1 MLSAVT
7 WASPRKAIE
16 DFHQR
21 ARAAFGL
28 ALEMSGYAEGTDGVF
43 RQRWVQDLDWLTRIH
58 ELSFEWREVQQDMSG
73 ALVQR
78 LAPPNPPS
86 VLLRTSTTTETRP
99 RVIETGVS
107 IGVGRGGN
115 VGPIIRPRVI
125 GNMTEE
131 EYIAD
136 KNRPGKASGYPVGAP
151 AYTHR
156 NPATGDIWVIPRRI
170 RILPSP
176 ALSSVGTYQHETTT
190 VDLHE
195 VRNFAHLSAG
205 EGDDLIVVGAV
216 WSADHP
222 AMGLQFD
229 MLAVDAGA
237 GDDVVRPLWYA
248 NYYPAL
254 LYGPVSAQVA
264 VPQASF
270 PGGVLFGNEGN
281 DTLHGGTHDDRLIG
295 GRGDDLLIGGL
306 GNDEYVFF
314 HGDGSDTVLEHGA
327 VAAGTYAWNE
337 IVLPVGVRPVDLV
350 VAVSSV
356 EMLAT
361 YEDRPELVDPRLEL
375 PFGHKARSA
384 FAAADLSWGT
394 ADRVRVILP
403 HREHS
408 AGSGVNAIRFSDGT
422 VLPFAHVLRGLSPA
436 QTHPQDLGNHL
447 VAADI
452 GETLAGL
459 GGDDTLQGGD
469 GADDL
474 IGGPGRDALLGGPGH
489 DRLYGARLGVLRME
503 DRADVLVSEFS
514 DEGNLYRGGPGH
526 DTLWLTSGADIVE
539 VGAGD
544 GEDVLETL
552 SHARFTYGGFTAPGT
567 LAPSAL
573 ERAALL
579 GNRDTLRFG
588 PGISPE
594 AVRVDR
600 VPALSNGVF
609 HGGWRSDL
617 LLSYQGPWNSLRVVN
632 WFDADLRKGD
642 AADPG
647 GPVFPHQLQR
657 VEFADG
663 TVWSFEE
670 ILDRVGRAAPR
681 FQGNR
686 PPRPLPGREVTLA
699 SGQLFDL
706 DLDGLIFED
715 PDPGDE
721 LILAAETRDGQPL
734 PDWMWIDGHERRLHG
749 VAPVTLPGG
758 LSLTLV
764 ALDKGQIQVEGALQV
779 WVGER
784 NRAPEALESSL
795 LAPATEA
802 MAWRL
807 DLGAGGFRDA
817 DAGDVL
823 TLGLDPATPLGAWL
837 QFDAV
842 VGVLHGTPG
851 PEHVGESVLTILAT
865 DLAGETARM
874 QVIVPVAAAPGRH
887 LVGDA
892 SDNRLAGT
900 GSADTL
906 VGAGGHD
913 VLEGFGGDDEYR
925 WSPGDGLDRIVET
938 GGSDVLVFGPGV
950 TARDV
955 VLRRTDASSATV
967 WSLRLRDAS
976 GGEVRGQGLD
986 IAAAPN
992 GGMPIKTLRFGDG
1005 VVVDARVLPSAPQS
1019 STVTARGVPFVGGE
1033 GDDDIRVAVEEA
1045 VVFSGAGN
1053 DRVRAL
1059 GGSLVARGGPGDD
1072 LLSGGAGDD
1081 ILHGDG
1087 GVDVV
1092 SGGAGRD
1099 LLHADGEP
1107 DLLLGGLGADV
1118 LRAGAGPAGHILVGG
1133 AGADTLHLGAGAHLL
1148 AWNPGDGMDTVRAD
1162 RDVRVVWSIGGADP
1176 SEFGVRRDGASLVL
1190 ERAGGEGMRLEAWYD
1205 AARMRPEVKLQFV
1218 PAVTS
1223 GDPSGLPQRVGML
1236 DLAETLARR
1245 EGAEAPRET
1254 LSPLLPAGVSTAALR
1269 PVASAVGGDLSW
1281 AYASGGMAGLEGASL
1296 HRVVQLLAFP
1306 GITGQPQP
1314 MNGDG
1319 WLRDGAEVLARL

>member
-1 MLSAVT
+1 MA
-7 WASPRKAIE
+7 
-16 DFHQR
+16 
-21 ARAAFGL
+21 
-28 ALEMSGYAEGTDGVF
+28 
-43 RQRWVQDLDWLTRIH
+43 
-58 ELSFEWREVQQDMSG
+58 
-73 ALVQR
+73 
-78 LAPPNPPS
+78 
-86 VLLRTSTTTETRP
+86 
-99 RVIETGVS
+99 
-107 IGVGRGGN
+107 
-115 VGPIIRPRVI
+115 
-125 GNMTEE
+125 
-131 EYIAD
+131 
-136 KNRPGKASGYPVGAP
+136 
-151 AYTHR
+151 
-156 NPATGDIWVIPRRI
+156 
-170 RILPSP
+170 
-176 ALSSVGTYQHETTT
+176 
-190 VDLHE
+190 
-195 VRNFAHLSAG
+195 
-205 EGDDLIVVGAV
+205 
-216 WSADHP
+216 
-222 AMGLQFD
+222 LQFD

-237 GDDVVRPLWYA
+237 GDDVVRPMFYA
-248 NYYPAL
+248 NYQPWL
-254 LYGPVSAQVA
+254 LYPPVSPEVA
-264 VPQASF
+264 VPQSSV
-270 PGGVLFGNEGN
+270 PGGVLFGNDGN

-327 VAAGTYAWNE
+327 VAPGGTASNE
-337 IVLPVGVRPVDLV
+337 IVLPPGVRPADLLIG
-350 VAVSSV
+350 VSSV
-356 EMLAT
+356 EITAA
-361 YEDRPELVDPRLEL
+361 YEDRPEFAGPHLQF
-375 PFGHKARSA
+375 PFGHQARSVHGA
-384 FAAADLSWGT
+384 IDLSWGT

-403 HREHS
+403 HREHN
-408 AGSGVNAIRFSDGT
+408 AGTGVNALRFSDGT
-422 VLPFAHVLRGLSPA
+422 VLPFAKVLDGLSPA
-436 QTHPQDLGNHL
+436 QAFPQDLGNRL
-447 VAADI
+447 TARDT
-452 GETLAGL
+452 GESLAGL
-459 GGDDTLQGGD
+459 GGDDTLEGGA
-469 GADDL
+469 GADEL
-474 IGGPGRDALLGGPGH
+474 VGGPGRDELLGGPGN
-489 DRLYGARLGVLRME
+489 DYLFGARLGLFRLE
-503 DRADVLVSEFS
+503 DLPDLLVSELH
-514 DEGNLYRGGPGH
+514 DEGNLYRGGAGA
-526 DTLWLTSGADIVE
+526 DTLWLTSGADVVE
-539 VGAGD
+539 IGPGD
-544 GEDVLETL
+544 GEDVLNVL
-552 SHARFTYGGFTAPGT
+552 SHTRFTYGGFTAPGV
-567 LAPSAL
+567 LAPGAVEL
-573 ERAALL
+573 AALL
-579 GNRDTLRFG
+579 QNRDTLRFG
-588 PGISPE
+588 PGVLPE
-594 AVRVDR
+594 AVSVARVHS
-600 VPALSNGVF
+600 LFTGVY
-609 HGGWRSDL
+609 GRGWRSDL
-617 LLSYQGPWNSLRVVN
+617 LLSYQGPWNSVRVVN
-632 WFDADLRKGD
+632 WFDADMRKGG

-647 GPVFPHQLQR
+647 GAAFPHQLQR

-663 TVWSFEE
+663 TVWSLEE
-670 ILDRVGRAAPR
+670 ILARVDRGAPG
-681 FQGNR
+681 FQVNR
-686 PPRPLPGREVTLA
+686 PPRSLPGREVTLA
-699 SGQLFDL
+699 PGQFFDL
-706 DLDGLIFED
+706 DLDGLVFED
-715 PDPGDE
+715 PDPGDQ
-721 LILAAETRDGQPL
+721 LILGAQTRDGQHL
-734 PDWMWIDGHERRLHG
+734 PDWIWLDPYERRLQG
-749 VAPVTLPGG
+749 ITPVTLPGG

-802 MAWRL
+802 VAWRL

-823 TLGLDPATPLGAWL
+823 TLGLDPATPLGAWM

-851 PEHVGESVLTILAT
+851 PEHVGASVLTVMAT

-892 SDNRLAGT
+892 SDSRLAGT
-900 GSADTL
+900 GSGDTL
-906 VGAGGHD
+906 VGAGGSD
-913 VLEGFGGDDEYR
+913 LLEGFGGDDEYR
-925 WSPGDGLDRIVET
+925 WAPGDGMDRIVDT

-955 VLRRTDASSATV
+955 MLRRIEASSATV
-967 WSLRLRDAS
+967 WSLRLRDAH

-986 IAAAPN
+986 IAATGG
-992 GGMPIKTLRFGDG
+992 GGMPIETLRFEDG
-1005 VVVDARVLPSAPQS
+1005 TVIEARSRPAMPQL
-1019 STVTARGVPFVGGE
+1019 STVTARGGPFVGGE

-1045 VVFSGAGN
+1045 VVFGGAGN

-1281 AYASGGMAGLEGASL
+1281 AYASGGMAGLEGAGF